1 MKFSV
6 QANFTLFP
14 MKDNAITPKQLATDK
29 QTNNA
34 SEQNKPFPETKPNQ
48 EKTREINNTKTPKS
62 LPESARDTFNEG
74 GGGGGASG
82 RKESADNPH
91 ANLFS
96 AWPMQIRPPLN
107 GRLAEGRFRGAPP
120 LPKTP
125 MGTIFRA
132 ARAPRPA
139 FPYYF
144 PSRLTGDV

>member
-62 LPESARDTFNEG
+62 LPESAGDTFNEG
-74 GGGGGASG
+74 GGGGGVG
-82 RKESADNPH
+82 EKGER
-91 ANLFS
+91 
-96 AWPMQIRPPLN
+96 R
-107 GRLAEGRFRGAPP
+107 
-120 LPKTP
+120 
-125 MGTIFRA
+125 
-132 ARAPRPA
+132 
-139 FPYYF
+139 
-144 PSRLTGDV
+144 

>member
-48 EKTREINNTKTPKS
+48 EKINNTKTPKS

-74 GGGGGASG
+74 GGGGGVG
-82 RKESADNPH
+82 EKGER
-91 ANLFS
+91 
-96 AWPMQIRPPLN
+96 R
-107 GRLAEGRFRGAPP
+107 
-120 LPKTP
+120 
-125 MGTIFRA
+125 
-132 ARAPRPA
+132 
-139 FPYYF
+139 
-144 PSRLTGDV
+144 